1 MPLNGGGGSCFAII
15 LASKHTVVACSDCDW
30 MSNVARSLVMRR
42 PSCVLTKSICNQKHN
57 IDLDSRAF
65 ACTKTASQC
74 SCNAYL
80 AIFLTLLDMKPQL
93 QVA

>member
-1 MPLNGGGGSCFAII
+1 MSTCLPFTMPLNGGGGSCFAFI

-57 IDLDSRAF
+57 IDF
-65 ACTKTASQC
+65 TARP
-74 SCNAYL
+74 
-80 AIFLTLLDMKPQL
+80 LLVQRL
-93 QVA
+93 QVSAHAMHTLPSF